1 MALSRTTP
9 VLAVASLFAALPLLA
24 ASLGTAAF
32 LAAPGARAAGSYDS
46 DSSRPERRGP
56 YIAVGGGGILQLAP
70 SSSGS
75 DANTFGY
82 DVEGRVGA
90 SFNSRFQLYLSA
102 NYDSASH
109 SRLLGSVRL
118 YNSNFMVNLNHAFYV
133 DNDFGVYARIGIGL
147 GVTGS
152 SSSSVTQ
159 KGLGEVYAL
168 GFDIHLSDETSLT
181 PEVFYRRTN
190 ESTDARVDSVGL
202 QLNLVYY

>member
-1 MALSRTTP
+1 MALSRTKP
-9 VLAVASLFAALPLLA
+9 VLAVASLSAALPLLA

-32 LAAPGARAAGSYDS
+32 LAAPGARARSYDS
-46 DSSRPERRGP
+46 DGSRPERRGP
-56 YIAVGGGGILQLAP
+56 YLAVGGGGILQLGP
-70 SSSGS
+70 SASGS

-90 SFNSRFQLYLSA
+90 SFSSRFQLYLSA

-109 SRLLGSVRL
+109 AALLGSVRL

-152 SSSSVTQ
+152 SSGAVTTQ
-159 KGLGEVYAL
+159 KGLGEVFAL
-168 GFDIHLSDETSLT
+168 GFDVHLSDQTSLT

-190 ESTDARVDSVGL
+190 ESTNSRIDSVGL